1 MLALAQLDKGPKT
14 QIMLTSIYADNV
26 EALPSSQRDRPE
38 HCEVAIIGGGLTGVT
53 AALHLAEHGYD
64 VVLLEAETIGSGAS
78 GRNGGHLCQGWSNDF
93 HHISNQLNS
102 HDADLAWQAGMAAVD
117 MVKSRV
123 KKHSIKCDLQFG
135 YLLAA
140 LHQRHLTE
148 LLKMQDE
155 WSQRGYNELTALTN
169 RASLGTHINS
179 QSYCGG
185 LYDNGSGQIQPL
197 KYLMGLAL
205 ANLSAGTHILEHSR
219 VLKMDRGVN
228 KTLHFQNAPPL
239 TARRVVLCGNA
250 YLTNVGLRDM
260 SRRLA
265 KVTSSVLA
273 TTPLSDNMIQH
284 ILPSRATVADCNT
297 ALNYYRIDADN
308 RMIFGGRASYTNVNI
323 GNVETD
329 LRRRMVSVF
338 PVLENA
344 ETDRVWSGQIGITVN
359 RIPHFG
365 RTNDD
370 IYFVQGFS
378 GHGVALTGLAGT
390 ILADAIMG
398 DSENIDV
405 MQSLRHMPFPCGF
418 LRTPALALGM
428 TWYKLRDRFKL

>member
-1 MLALAQLDKGPKT
+1 MLS
-14 QIMLTSIYADNV
+14 SIYADHV
-26 EALPSSQRDRPE
+26 DALPPLKQERQERYD
-38 HCEVAIIGGGLTGVT
+38 VAIIGGGLTGVT

-64 VVLLEAETIGSGAS
+64 VVVLEAETIGSGGS
-78 GRNGGHLCQGWSNDF
+78 GRNGGHLCQGWPSDF
-93 HHISNQLNS
+93 HHISNQLNT

-117 MVKSRV
+117 MVASRV
-123 KKHSIKCDLQFG
+123 NKHNIACDLQFG
-135 YLLAA
+135 YLHAA
-140 LHQRHLTE
+140 LHQRHLNE

-155 WSQRGYNELTALTN
+155 WSRRGYNQLTALTDHN
-169 RASLGTHINS
+169 ALTPHINS

-205 ANLSAGTHILEHSR
+205 AARAAGAHILEHSR
-219 VLKMDRGVN
+219 VIKINRSGK
-228 KTLHFQNAPPL
+228 KTLHLHNAPLL
-239 TARRVVLCGNA
+239 TADRVLLCGNA
-250 YLTNVGLRDM
+250 YLTDIGLPDM
-260 SRRLA
+260 LRRLA

-273 TTPLSDNMIQH
+273 TTSLSENMIQH

-308 RMIFGGRASYTNVNI
+308 RMIFGGRASYTNVNL
-323 GNVETD
+323 GNVEAD
-329 LRRRMVSVF
+329 LRRRMAAVF
-338 PVLENA
+338 PVLADA
-344 ETDRVWSGQIGITVN
+344 ETDRVWSGRIGITVN

-365 RTNDD
+365 RTDDD

-398 DSENIDV
+398 DAERFDV
-405 MQSLRHMPFPCGF
+405 MQSLRHTPFPGGI

-428 TWYKLRDRFKL
+428 SWYKLKDRLKL